1 MEVVMGF
8 EQGALA
14 LEVTASSD
22 IDPEELAA
30 LVRRLRGELLELD
43 VDTVV
48 PLTAGEAPDGAKG
61 VELLAIGGLLIEFVL
76 QPEMLSSIIKGVQ
89 SWLRRQSEHSVK
101 LTLDGDSIEVTGVSS
116 EQQNR
121 LIDLWVA
128 RHAPAP

>member
-14 LEVTASSD
+14 LEVMASSD

-61 VELLAIGGLLIEFVL
+61 VELLALGGLLIEFVL

-101 LTLDGDSIEVTGVSS
+101 VTLDGDSIEVTGVSS